1 MSGSAGNV
9 GFVISDLHIFS
20 YASLYERY
28 LPMLEAAASTYK
40 IVVLNGDT
48 FDFKRSRYANNRE
61 TSHAAI
67 EWLGS
72 LCVRNPETTFYF
84 LIGNHDCNYSFVD
97 ELTLLEKRCANLHVS
112 HDVLQIGSSLFV
124 HGDVCDLPRGSLDI
138 DGLRARYSS
147 QERSIGSIL
156 FAQVVTY
163 LRLNVVEYIR
173 HRNFDLASRI
183 LYYLK
188 KKYPEKLSATERIFF
203 GHTHVPFTDL
213 MVDGIKFSNTGS
225 AIRGLKMNALEFP
238 LP

>member
-28 LPMLEAAASTYK
+28 LPMLEDAASRYK

-48 FDFKRSRYANNRE
+48 FDFKRSRYANNAE
-61 TSHAAI
+61 TSKAAV

-72 LCVRNPETTFYF
+72 LCVRNPDTSFYF
-84 LIGNHDCNYSFVD
+84 LIGNHDCNHSFID
-97 ELTLLEKRCANLHVS
+97 ELILLEKRCSNLHVS
-112 HDVLQIGSSLFV
+112 HDVLQIGSSIFI
-124 HGDVCDLPRGSLDI
+124 HGDVCDLPRGSIDLDR
-138 DGLRARYSS
+138 LRERYSS
-147 QERSIGSIL
+147 QERSVGSIV
-156 FAQVVTY
+156 FAQIVTY

-173 HRNFDLASRI
+173 HSRADLASRI
-183 LYYLK
+183 LDYLK
-188 KKYPEKLSATERIFF
+188 RKYPEKLSGTERIYF

-213 MVDGIKFSNTGS
+213 SVSGIKFSNTGS
-225 AIRGLKMNALEFP
+225 AIRGLAMNALEFP